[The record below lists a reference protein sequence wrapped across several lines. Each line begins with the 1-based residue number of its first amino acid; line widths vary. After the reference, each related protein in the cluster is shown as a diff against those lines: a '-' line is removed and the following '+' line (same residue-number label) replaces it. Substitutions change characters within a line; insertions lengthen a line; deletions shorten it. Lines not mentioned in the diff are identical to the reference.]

1 VAYATLHN
9 PKNNN
14 HTKEITMKKNLYIA
28 GFGVAVTALS
38 LLPVGNQP
46 AIAQLLN
53 SGATLAQNILQ
64 QPKVNLNLVA
74 DKQEIKKDSQG
85 KEIKTWKGLKSGVVV
100 QPGDVIRFTLT
111 GKNEGNKAAKT
122 LNFTQ
127 AIPQKMV
134 YSLNTAATNGA
145 ANITYSIDQGKTYV
159 ATPKIKVTLA
169 NGKVEERPAPAE
181 KYTHV
186 RWNFNQEL
194 QPNAEV
200 KAVYE
205 VKVR

>member
-1 VAYATLHN
+1 MN
-9 PKNNN
+9 KR
-14 HTKEITMKKNLYIA
+14 LYIVGLGAVVA
-28 GFGVAVTALS
+28 GLS

-46 AIAQLLN
+46 AIAQQLLQ
-53 SGATLAQNILQ
+53 SGTAFAQNILQ

-74 DKQEIKKDSQG
+74 YKQQLLKDAQG
-85 KEIKTWKGLKSGVVV
+85 KKIETWKALDSKVTV
-100 QPGDVIRFTLT
+100 QPGDVIRFSVT

-122 LNFTQ
+122 MNFTQ
-127 AIPQKMV
+127 AVPQRMV
-134 YSLNTAATNGA
+134 YVLNTAKANNAT
-145 ANITYSIDQGKTYV
+145 ITYSIDQGKSFV
-159 ATPKIKVTLA
+159 ATPMVKVSLA

-194 QPNAEV
+194 QPNASV
-200 KAVYE
+200 QAAYE